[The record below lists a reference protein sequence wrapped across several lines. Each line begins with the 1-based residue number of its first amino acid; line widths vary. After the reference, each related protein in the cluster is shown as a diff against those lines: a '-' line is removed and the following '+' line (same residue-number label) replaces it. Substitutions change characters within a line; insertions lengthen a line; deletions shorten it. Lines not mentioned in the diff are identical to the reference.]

1 MKKKLKYILLLLLL
15 FCVRLNAQTE
25 TTIDTAT
32 IEEQLPDIETIAD
45 STVPEALIR
54 ERLAKLQNIFPM
66 GYNKVTHQFIDF
78 FTYRK
83 PSFTKMMLERAQ
95 LYFPIYEQ
103 LLAKYG
109 LPPELKYLSLI
120 ESGLNPRVLSYAGAG
135 GLWQFMPRTGAEF
148 GLKQDAYFDERFDP
162 VKSTEASCRYMKQL
176 YRIFGDWEMV
186 LASYNTGPGNVKRAM
201 RRSGGYNFWSIYDAL
216 PKQTRHYVPQYVA
229 MIYMMHYAN
238 DHGIFAEKPTY
249 PALLD
254 TVQVSGY
261 FNLFTF
267 ASMSGVSL
275 GEIYEHNPQII
286 STSLPSYVQN
296 YVLKIPS
303 HYSQHIHDNHVAIW
317 DSCSKL
323 PFNPAILLANADS
336 ADSTGIATKI
346 TKIGGIVAAS
356 DETDDPETIIARR
369 PKKLFHVVR
378 RNETLTAIANRYGVN
393 QYDLKKW
400 NKLRTTKLLR
410 GARLIVIK
418 EVGKKVIG
426 KHVLIAKNN
435 KLKVKIKY
443 HKVQS
448 GDTLFEISQRY
459 GLDVSRIKKLNRIR
473 GNTVKKGQRLIVG

>member
-1 MKKKLKYILLLLLL
+1 MKKKSIYIWLILL
-15 FCVRLNAQTE
+15 FCLRLNAQTE
-25 TTIDTAT
+25 TSADTAA
-32 IEEQLPDIETIAD
+32 IEEQLPNIETVAD

-54 ERLAKLQNIFPM
+54 ERLAKLQNIIPM

-83 PSFTKMMLERAQ
+83 PSFTKTMLERAQ

-148 GLKQDAYFDERFDP
+148 GLRQDAYFDERFDP
-162 VKSTEASCRYMKQL
+162 IKSTEASCRYMKQL

-201 RRSGGYNFWSIYDAL
+201 RVSGGYNFWSIYDAL

-249 PALLD
+249 PIPLD
-254 TVQVSGY
+254 TIQVSGY

-267 ASMSGVSL
+267 ANMSGISL

-286 STSLPSYVQN
+286 NTSLPSDIRN
-296 YVLKIPS
+296 YAIKIPS
-303 HYSQHIHDNHVAIW
+303 HYSEYIHKNHVAIW
-317 DSCSKL
+317 DSASKL
-323 PFNPAILLANADS
+323 PFNPVLLLTDS
-336 ADSTGIATKI
+336 TDSTGVASKI

-356 DETDDPETIIARR
+356 DEADDPETIIARK

-378 RNETLTAIANRYGVN
+378 KNETLTAIANRYGVN

-400 NKLRTTKLLR
+400 NKLRTNKLLR
-410 GARLIVIK
+410 GTKLIVIK
-418 EVGKKVIG
+418 EIGKKIIT
-426 KHVLIAKNN
+426 KPVLIAKN
-435 KLKVKIKY
+435 KKQKVKIKY

-448 GDTLFEISQRY
+448 GDTLFGISQRY
-459 GLDVSRIKKLNRIR
+459 GLDVLSIKKLNRIK